1 VSLVVPDVARVR
13 ANYFEVPVAS
23 RRFGSGLAS
32 MIAD

>member
-1 VSLVVPDVARVR
+1 VSLVVLDIARVR

-23 RRFGSGLAS
+23 RGFGLAS